1 MDVADLVLLMT
12 PIAVIQAMER
22 ALGHHRAGQLAEAE
36 AVYRQVLAHFPTF
49 APARHWLG
57 VIAGQR
63 GDFARAIELI
73 GQAVAA
79 EPGVAEYQSN
89 LGEFYRRAG
98 RFDEAI
104 ARFERAV
111 ALQPGLAVAHGN
123 LGNALRAAGRLDEAV
138 AAYGRAMALE
148 PQSAEFPGNLGLA
161 LQEMGR
167 LDEAITAH
175 ERSVALG
182 PNDPVA
188 HRNLGIALHAA
199 GRSDQAVAAY
209 RRALALRENDAR
221 TYCNLGMTLQE
232 TGHSAAAIAAL
243 QNAVALDPNLAQAWT
258 NLGNGLWAAG
268 RFDEASVALR
278 RALTLNPRDADG
290 HNNLGNVLKDQG
302 RLDEAIEEFRR
313 AMALRPES
321 PRAGSNLLF
330 ALWAHPGYD
339 AQAILAEH
347 RAWAR
352 RHADPLPLGERGRRP
367 GEGQRESERLGLG
380 EGPRATSSP
389 GRPLRIGYVSPDF
402 RGHPVGHLLVPLF
415 THHDRRQFEIVA
427 YSDVRAPDA
436 STETLKS
443 LADQWCPTV
452 GLSDAQV
459 AERVRADRID
469 ILVDLALH
477 TAGNRLLVFAR
488 KPAPVQVTM
497 LGLPATTGLA
507 TMDYRLTDAYLDPPG
522 TSEID
527 YTECSIRLPHCF
539 WVFQP
544 PEEAPEP
551 GALPALQN
559 GFVTFGCLNQFAKV
573 SPTALDLW
581 VRILQAIPESR
592 LVIQAQPGSHLES
605 VRDRF
610 LQGGIAATRLEFVPR
625 VPRADYFRRYLQLD
639 LGLDPF
645 PYNGH
650 NCTIESLWMG
660 VPVVTLAGRTAVAR
674 GGVSILSNAG
684 LPELIARS
692 TEEYVNIAVGLA
704 RDHERLA
711 ELRRGLRTRMLASPL
726 TDGKGYTA
734 AVEAAFRV
742 MWERWC
748 GS

>member
-1 MDVADLVLLMT
+1 
-12 PIAVIQAMER
+12 MER
-22 ALGHHRAGQLAEAE
+22 ALGYHRAGRLAEAE
-36 AVYRQVLAHFPTF
+36 AVYRAVLAHFPTF

-57 VIAGQR
+57 VIAGQQ
-63 GDFARAIELI
+63 GDLAQAIDLI
-73 GQAVAA
+73 SQAVAA
-79 EPGVAEYQSN
+79 EPAVAEYQSN

-104 ARFERAV
+104 ARLERAV

-123 LGNALRAAGRLDEAV
+123 LGNALRAAGRRAEAV
-138 AAYGRAMALE
+138 AAYGRAIALG

-161 LQEMGR
+161 LQEMG
-167 LDEAITAH
+167 LLEEAIAAH

-188 HRNLGIALHAA
+188 HRNLGIALHTA
-199 GRSDQAVAAY
+199 GRSDQAIAAY
-209 RRALALRENDAR
+209 HRSLALRENDAR
-221 TYCNLGMTLQE
+221 TYCNLGVTLQE
-232 TGHSAAAIAAL
+232 TGHSEAAIAAL
-243 QNAVALDPNLAQAWT
+243 QRAVALDPNLAPAYT
-258 NLGNGLWAAG
+258 NLGNALWAAG
-268 RFDEASVALR
+268 RLDEASAAVR
-278 RALTLNPRDADG
+278 RALALNPRDADG

-347 RAWAR
+347 RQWAA
-352 RHADPLPLGERGRRP
+352 RHADPLPLGEGGQDPHPALGELGGDGAGYRAGLHP
-367 GEGQRESERLGLG
+367 PFGHPLPGGEGQR
-380 EGPRATSSP
+380 ASSGP
-389 GRPLRIGYVSPDF
+389 GRRLRIGYVSPDF

-415 THHDRRQFEIVA
+415 THHDRRQIEIVA

-436 STETLKS
+436 LTGRLKS
-443 LADQWCPTV
+443 LADMWCPTV
-452 GLSDAQV
+452 GLSDAQL

-522 TSEID
+522 TSEAD
-527 YTECSIRLPHCF
+527 STERSIRLPHCF

-559 GFVTFGCLNQFAKV
+559 GYVTFGTSL
-573 SPTALDLW
+573 
-581 VRILQAIPESR
+581 
-592 LVIQAQPGSHLES
+592 
-605 VRDRF
+605 
-610 LQGGIAATRLEFVPR
+610 PR
-625 VPRADYFRRYLQLD
+625 
-639 LGLDPF
+639 
-645 PYNGH
+645 
-650 NCTIESLWMG
+650 
-660 VPVVTLAGRTAVAR
+660 
-674 GGVSILSNAG
+674 
-684 LPELIARS
+684 
-692 TEEYVNIAVGLA
+692 
-704 RDHERLA
+704 
-711 ELRRGLRTRMLASPL
+711 
-726 TDGKGYTA
+726 
-734 AVEAAFRV
+734 
-742 MWERWC
+742 
-748 GS
+748 